1 MPALTD
7 PSSSIQKL
15 PEGHQ
20 PWEGSSAVVEQGRH
34 WSSTLIWLSSAIFGS
49 VLIWGFTAKV
59 DQTISVR
66 GELEPAG
73 SVREVDAPS
82 SGVVSKVLV
91 SDGDVVT
98 AGQPLLEVEAQ
109 GIRSQQ
115 QSLQMAITLLEAQ
128 TSSLQRLLDSNGRLS
143 SVESNLSTPAN
154 LDPTLQEKVAT
165 ALQQT
170 QQIKARLKQ
179 IDVRLK
185 SRSETLALSQ
195 RIADDLKP
203 LYENG
208 GYARIQYLQ
217 QLNVIQ
223 EQTSEIAALN
233 EERES
238 VIGSVAGLINQNN
251 RELSTLKAN
260 LQQVNENLSYR
271 TIKAPIS
278 GTIFNVQVSKAGFV
292 ATDQVVMDIV
302 PSERLQAQVEISN
315 SDVGFI
321 KPGLPVTVAVDSFPA
336 GEFGYI
342 QGTLTSLGSDAL
354 PPDNTNRTSRFP
366 ATVTLEQQS
375 VEAGNRQLNLQSGM
389 SVTANIKLRSRPVIT
404 LVSDM
409 FTKQLDGVKRFR

>member
-1 MPALTD
+1 MTD
-7 PSSSIQKL
+7 PTTSITPL
-15 PEGHQ
+15 PKGHK

-91 SDGDVVT
+91 NDGDVVR
-98 AGQPLLEVEAQ
+98 AGQPLLEVEAK
-109 GIRSQQ
+109 GIRSQRA
-115 QSLQMAITLLEAQ
+115 SLLTTITLLEAQ
-128 TSSLQRLLDSNGRLS
+128 NRSLQRLLS
-143 SVESNLSTPAN
+143 SGGSAESLSTNLVAPAN
-154 LDPTLQEKVAT
+154 LDPELKEKVTT

-179 IDVRLK
+179 IDVKLK
-185 SRSETLALSQ
+185 SRNETLALSQ

-208 GYARIQYLQ
+208 GYSRIQYLQ

-223 EQTSEIAALN
+223 EQTSDIASLN

-251 RELSTLKAN
+251 RDLSSLRAN
-260 LQQVNENLSYR
+260 LNQINETLSYR
-271 TIKAPIS
+271 TVKAPIS
-278 GTIFNVQVSKAGFV
+278 GTIFNVQVSPSGFV

-321 KPGLPVTVAVDSFPA
+321 KTGLSASVAVDSFPA

-354 PPDNTNRTSRFP
+354 PPDSNNGAARFP
-366 ATVTLEQQS
+366 ATISLDQQS
-375 VEAGNRQLNLQSGM
+375 VESGGRKLNLQSGM
-389 SVTANIKLRSRPVIT
+389 AVTANIKLRSRPVIT

-409 FTKQLDGVKRFR
+409 FTKQLDGVKQFR

>member
-1 MPALTD
+1 MTD
-7 PSSSIQKL
+7 PSTSITPL
-15 PEGHQ
+15 PKGHK

-34 WSSTLIWLSSAIFGS
+34 WSSTLVWLSSAIFGS
-49 VLIWGFTAKV
+49 VLIWGFSAKV

-66 GELEPAG
+66 GKLEPAG
-73 SVREVDAPS
+73 SVREVDSPA

-91 SDGDVVT
+91 RDGETVT
-98 AGQPLLEVEAQ
+98 AGQPLLEVEAE
-109 GIRSQQ
+109 GIRSQR
-115 QSLQMAITLLEAQ
+115 QSTLTTIALLEAQ
-128 TSSLQRLLDSNGRLS
+128 NRSLQRLLDSNGS
-143 SVESNLSTPAN
+143 SESLGTTLEAPTNLAPA
-154 LDPTLQEKVAT
+154 LQEKVTT

-185 SRSETLALSQ
+185 SRRETLALSQ

-203 LYENG
+203 LFENG
-208 GYARIQYLQ
+208 GYSRIQYLQ

-223 EQTSEIAALN
+223 EQTSEISSLN

-251 RELSTLKAN
+251 RDLANLKATLN
-260 LQQVNENLSYR
+260 QVNETLSYR
-271 TIKAPIS
+271 TVKAPIS
-278 GTIFNVQVSKAGFV
+278 GTIFNVQVSPSGFV

-302 PSERLQAQVEISN
+302 PSERLQAQVAISN

-321 KPGLPVTVAVDSFPA
+321 KPGLPATVAVDSFPA

-354 PPDNTNRTSRFP
+354 PPDSTNGMSRFP
-366 ATVTLEQQS
+366 ATISLKEQT
-375 VEAGNRQLNLQSGM
+375 VESGGRKLNLQSGM
-389 SVTANIKLRSRPVIT
+389 AVTANIKLRSRPVIT

-409 FTKQLDGVKRFR
+409 FTKQLDGVKQFR

>member
-1 MPALTD
+1 MTD
-7 PSSSIQKL
+7 PSTSITPL
-15 PEGHQ
+15 PKGHK

-91 SDGDVVT
+91 NDGDVVR
-98 AGQPLLEVEAQ
+98 AGQPLLEVEAK
-109 GIRSQQ
+109 GIRSQRA
-115 QSLQMAITLLEAQ
+115 SLLTTITLLEAQ
-128 TSSLQRLLDSNGRLS
+128 NRSLQRLLS
-143 SVESNLSTPAN
+143 SGGSAESLSTNLVAPAN
-154 LDPTLQEKVAT
+154 LDPELKEKVTT

-179 IDVRLK
+179 IDVKLK
-185 SRSETLALSQ
+185 SRNETLALSQ

-208 GYARIQYLQ
+208 GYSRIQYLQ

-223 EQTSEIAALN
+223 EQTSDIASLN

-251 RELSTLKAN
+251 RDLSSLRAN
-260 LQQVNENLSYR
+260 LNQINETLSYR
-271 TIKAPIS
+271 TVKAPIS
-278 GTIFNVQVSKAGFV
+278 GTIFNVQVSPSGFV

-321 KPGLPVTVAVDSFPA
+321 KTGLPASVAVDSFPA

-354 PPDNTNRTSRFP
+354 PPDSNNGAARFP
-366 ATVTLEQQS
+366 ATISLDQQS
-375 VEAGNRQLNLQSGM
+375 VESGGRKLNLQSGM
-389 SVTANIKLRSRPVIT
+389 AVTANIKLRSRPVIT

-409 FTKQLDGVKRFR
+409 FTKQLDGVKQFR

>member
-1 MPALTD
+1 MTD
-7 PSSSIQKL
+7 PSTSITPL
-15 PEGHQ
+15 PKGHK

-91 SDGDVVT
+91 SDGDMVR
-98 AGQPLLEVEAQ
+98 AGQPLLEVEAK
-109 GIRSQQ
+109 GIRSQRA
-115 QSLQMAITLLEAQ
+115 SVLTTITLLEAQ
-128 TSSLQRLLDSNGRLS
+128 NRSLQRLLS
-143 SVESNLSTPAN
+143 SGGSAEALSTNLVAPAN
-154 LDPTLQEKVAT
+154 LDPELKEKVAT

-179 IDVRLK
+179 IDVKLK
-185 SRSETLALSQ
+185 SRNETLALSQ

-208 GYARIQYLQ
+208 GYSRIQYLQ

-223 EQTSEIAALN
+223 EQTSEIASLN

-251 RELSTLKAN
+251 RDLSNLRAN
-260 LQQVNENLSYR
+260 LNQINETLSYR
-271 TIKAPIS
+271 TVKAPIS
-278 GTIFNVQVSKAGFV
+278 GTIFNVQVSPSGFV

-302 PSERLQAQVEISN
+302 PSERLQAKVDISN

-321 KPGLPVTVAVDSFPA
+321 KTGLPATVAVDSFPA

-354 PPDNTNRTSRFP
+354 PPDSSNAAARFP
-366 ATVTLEQQS
+366 ATISLDQQS
-375 VEAGNRQLNLQSGM
+375 VESGGRKLNLQSGM
-389 SVTANIKLRSRPVIT
+389 AVTANIKLRSRPVIT
-404 LVSDM
+404 LLSDM
-409 FTKQLDGVKRFR
+409 FTKQLDGVKQFR

>member
-1 MPALTD
+1 MVT
-7 PSSSIQKL
+7 SS
-15 PEGHQ
+15 
-20 PWEGSSAVVEQGRH
+20 
-34 WSSTLIWLSSAIFGS
+34 
-49 VLIWGFTAKV
+49 
-59 DQTISVR
+59 
-66 GELEPAG
+66 
-73 SVREVDAPS
+73 
-82 SGVVSKVLV
+82 
-91 SDGDVVT
+91 

-115 QSLQMAITLLEAQ
+115 QSLLMAITLLEAQ
-128 TSSLQRLLDSNGRLS
+128 NSSLQRLLDSNGRLS

-154 LDPTLQEKVAT
+154 LDPALQEKVAT

-203 LYENG
+203 LFENG
-208 GYARIQYLQ
+208 GYSRIQYLQ

-366 ATVTLEQQS
+366 ATVRLEQQS

-389 SVTANIKLRSRPVIT
+389 AVTANIKRAPDR
-404 LVSDM
+404 
-409 FTKQLDGVKRFR
+409 